1 VLLEEV
7 PSADALQEDE
17 RTLLAAVRA
26 LEVIGE
32 AAKRIPKGFRDKHL
46 HVPWRGM
53 TGTRDK
59 VIHEYFGVDVEV
71 VWRTVREDFPPLR
84 EAIACPIEALRR
96 EGESLL

>member
-1 VLLEEV
+1 LEGT
-7 PSADALQEDE
+7 PSAAASQEDE
-17 RTLLAAVRA
+17 RTLLAAVRT

-32 AAKRIPKGFRDKHL
+32 AAKSIPKAFRDKHP

-59 VIHEYFGVDVEV
+59 VIHEYFAVDVEV
-71 VWRTVREDFPPLR
+71 VWRTVREALPPLR
-84 EAIACPIEALRR
+84 KAIAYIIEALRR